1 MAAIVRV
8 LVRIA
13 IPLAVVVLLAA
24 AAFHQQ
30 LAAPARAAYIAC
42 PAVLQDMT
50 PCLPFLQGGDR
61 SPFAGCCAG
70 VRSLYEAAD
79 TTAERRATCECL
91 KTAYLQVQAK
101 LSAAQALPGDCGLSL
116 PYIITPDID
125 CNT

>member
-1 MAAIVRV
+1 MTTKAIS
-8 LVRIA
+8 A
-13 IPLAVVVLLAA
+13 LAVVLLAA

-61 SPFAGCCAG
+61 SPSAGCCAG
-70 VRSLYEAAD
+70 VRSLYASAD

-91 KTAYLQVQAK
+91 KTAYLQVQAQ

>member
-1 MAAIVRV
+1 MTTNTISA
-8 LVRIA
+8 
-13 IPLAVVVLLAA
+13 LAVVLLAA
-24 AAFHQQ
+24 VAFHQQ
-30 LAAPARAAYIAC
+30 LAAPARAAAIIC

-50 PCLPFLQGGDR
+50 PCLPFLQGGAS
-61 SPFAGCCAG
+61 SPSADCCVG
-70 VRSLYEAAD
+70 VRSLYASAD